1 MHSILWL
8 DDDKIKRHPIA
19 SQLYL
24 DLVENGN
31 RVFLFSA
38 DEDQKCKPFDYS
50 GVDDAIKK
58 FPQRKEKRAIRVA
71 RILERPICR
80 KFKTLRKSL
89 KGILR
94 YLNQS
99 DKKLTVLVSRKI
111 LRKKVYL
118 KATVKLFRF
127 KEEIDIVLFSRAY
140 LIFMILIRNK
150 LLRGKNTQVVYYPFE
165 LYGHQTRSSSR
176 LVRQLE
182 KVFLKYKVDGLITQ
196 NDLRLEYYRRI
207 GFEGKCL
214 IARNYKRRKTL
225 SSLSERTFS
234 AKEVKLVHVG
244 IVDEGRGIEQILEMI
259 METQLELTLTVYG
272 DVRKNWMRKHYDVI
286 SRAQE
291 AGRLYIQGSIAEID
305 LLCTLSNFDIGII
318 SYDRSCLNHLYC
330 APSKLTDYLHSGV
343 GVLSNSLP
351 AMNYYSSKYDFVQT
365 FNIEDLDSF
374 QKACKNLNNLL
385 STKGK
390 IGVAQESSELCW
402 ENESK
407 KIQEFFREVVTKKK
421 E

>member
-8 DDDKIKRHPIA
+8 DDNQITRHPIA

-31 RVFLFSA
+31 RVFLFSS
-38 DEDQKCKPFDYS
+38 DENQICKPFDFS

-80 KFKTLRKSL
+80 KFKSLRESL
-89 KGILR
+89 KKILR

-99 DKKLTVLVSRKI
+99 DKKLTVLFSRMI
-111 LRKKVYL
+111 LRKIVYL

-140 LIFMILIRNK
+140 LIFMILIKYK
-150 LLRGKNTQVVYYPFE
+150 LSSGKNTQILYYPFE
-165 LYGHQTRSSSR
+165 LYGHQTLTSSR
-176 LVRQLE
+176 LVRLME

-207 GFEGKCL
+207 GFEGKSL
-214 IARNYKRRKTL
+214 IARNYKRKKTL

-234 AKEVKLVHVG
+234 GEEVKLVHVG
-244 IVDEGRGIEQILEMI
+244 SVDEGRGIERILEMI
-259 METQLELTLTVYG
+259 LKTQIKFTLTVYG
-272 DVRKNWMRKHYDVI
+272 DVRKNWMRKHYEVI

-305 LLCTLSNFDIGII
+305 LLYNLSDFDIGII

-365 FNIEDLDSF
+365 FNIEDPDSF
-374 QKACKNLNNLL
+374 QKAYKNLKNILA
-385 STKGK
+385 TKGK
-390 IGVAQESSELCW
+390 IGLAQESSELCW

-407 KIQEFFREVVTKKK
+407 NIQEFIREVVAKKI